1 VGGNAFL
8 VGIAGA
14 TSLADR
20 ELPEIAAL
28 NFPDT
33 IEFGVGLRRTCR
45 AKAYLNQHWI
55 PGSLRRPALVL
66 SVGFGSLDSLK
77 AGAGHPPIRGVQGLA
92 RTAEWTAPSN
102 PFSKRQFYSSDSHE
116 RVWTPKD
123 REEN

>member
-1 VGGNAFL
+1 M

-14 TSLADR
+14 AALADR

-28 NFPDT
+28 KIPDT

-55 PGSLRRPALVL
+55 PGSPRRPALVP
-66 SVGFGSLDSLK
+66 SVGFGPLDGLK

-92 RTAEWTAPSN
+92 RTAKWTAPSDS
-102 PFSKRQFYSSDSHE
+102 FSKRPFLFFRIQTKNVDA
-116 RVWTPKD
+116 
-123 REEN
+123 

>member
-1 VGGNAFL
+1 MVFAQRKSVGRNAFV

-14 TSLADR
+14 AALADR

-28 NFPDT
+28 KIPDT

-55 PGSLRRPALVL
+55 PGSPCRLALVP
-66 SVGFGSLDSLK
+66 SVGFGLLDSLK

-92 RTAEWTAPSN
+92 RTAEWTAPSK
-102 PFSKRQFYSSDSHE
+102 F
-116 RVWTPKD
+116 VL
-123 REEN
+123 